1 MDAPGDGGREDRG
14 IIAER
19 HAGDAAPQSGRIE
32 TEVLVMIEVSVGKQ
46 LNGAVFGLT
55 PKTEIMLR
63 SRFPDWSPA
72 PNSVFISY
80 GRPWD
85 FEKTMEGPM
94 WTQIVMLLTRLT
106 EQQIQELGGVTFVN
120 PVSHEV
126 FFESRAA

>member
-1 MDAPGDGGREDRG
+1 
-14 IIAER
+14 
-19 HAGDAAPQSGRIE
+19 
-32 TEVLVMIEVSVGKQ
+32 MIEVTVTKQ
-46 LNGAVFGLT
+46 SNGAVFGLT

-63 SRFPDWSPA
+63 STIPGWSPA

-85 FEKTMEGPM
+85 FETMPDPM

-106 EQQIQELGGVTFVN
+106 EQQIQELGGVTFLN

-126 FFESRAA
+126 FFERRAA